1 MNKMLLVLLS
11 FFVSVNLAFSKD
23 NLTYG
28 LGLSVLSTP
37 SYLGSKN
44 QELRV
49 VPFPYIEYKSKYIN
63 IDKDKIYNEFYN
75 KDRLKVEVSI
85 RGMLP
90 SKSEESARVGMEDLD
105 LIIEV
110 GPKFIYDI
118 YSKNDMN
125 IDFELPFRAAFSIG
139 NSLEHQGFLG
149 SFDLKYKN
157 KLLNNYT
164 FSFTT
169 GLGFAD
175 KKFNNYYYE
184 VNSQDV
190 TSIRTEYHSK
200 SGYSG
205 WHNALALTK
214 RDEHMW
220 YGGFIKHYYLD
231 GVVFKD
237 SSLLETKNSLFYG
250 LAFSY
255 LF

>member
-1 MNKMLLVLLS
+1 MNKFLLS
-11 FFVSVNLAFSKD
+11 ILSLFIFVSTAFSKD

-28 LGLSVLSTP
+28 LGLSILSTP
-37 SYLGSKN
+37 SYIGSKN

-49 VPFPYIEYKSKYIN
+49 VPFPYIEFKSKYIN
-63 IDKDKIYNEFYN
+63 IDRDKIYNEFYN
-75 KDRLKVEVSI
+75 KDRTKIEVSI

-90 SKSEESARVGMEDLD
+90 SKSDESARVGMEDLD

-118 YSKNDMN
+118 FSQNEMKIN
-125 IDFELPFRAAFSIG
+125 FELPVRAAFSIG
-139 NSLEHQGFLG
+139 DSFDYQGFLG

-157 KLLNNYT
+157 KIFNNYS
-164 FSFTT
+164 FSFTS

-190 TSIRTEYHSK
+190 TTTRSEYHSK
-200 SGYSG
+200 GGYSG
-205 WHNALALTK
+205 WHNAIAITK
-214 RDEHMW
+214 KDEHMW

-231 GVVFKD
+231 EAIFED
-237 SSLLETKNSLFYG
+237 SSLVETKNSLFYG